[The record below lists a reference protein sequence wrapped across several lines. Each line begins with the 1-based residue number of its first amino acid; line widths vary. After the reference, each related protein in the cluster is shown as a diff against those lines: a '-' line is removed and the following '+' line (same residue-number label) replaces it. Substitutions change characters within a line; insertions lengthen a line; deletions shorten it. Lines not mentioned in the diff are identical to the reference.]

1 MLDLV
6 RPKVSG
12 KITLAD
18 LKNCK
23 MANIFFDTFFN
34 LDKFLDHE
42 QRDPFANARVSGN
55 PSFIDDVISVV
66 CEINEINM
74 KTNILNI
81 AFNFVTYK
89 SLAFIVELSTCI

>member
-1 MLDLV
+1 MCSILLLVFFQMLDLV

-42 QRDPFANARVSGN
+42 QRDPFANARVSFKMEFSPVIQKRWINEVLLVYGA
-55 PSFIDDVISVV
+55 SFIS
-66 CEINEINM
+66 
-74 KTNILNI
+74 
-81 AFNFVTYK
+81 
-89 SLAFIVELSTCI
+89 

>member
-1 MLDLV
+1 MFSFTIFSAVRFLRHWNCYDYFQMLDLV

-42 QRDPFANARVSGN
+42 QRDPFANARVRGCDYCRVRN
-55 PSFIDDVISVV
+55 
-66 CEINEINM
+66 
-74 KTNILNI
+74 
-81 AFNFVTYK
+81 
-89 SLAFIVELSTCI
+89 

>member
-55 PSFIDDVISVV
+55 P
-66 CEINEINM
+66 
-74 KTNILNI
+74 
-81 AFNFVTYK
+81 
-89 SLAFIVELSTCI
+89 

>member
-1 MLDLV
+1 MFLIHSHGFFFLTIFSALQIHGDIYCYEYLQMLDLV

-55 PSFIDDVISVV
+55 P
-66 CEINEINM
+66 
-74 KTNILNI
+74 
-81 AFNFVTYK
+81 
-89 SLAFIVELSTCI
+89 

>member
-42 QRDPFANARVSGN
+42 QRDPFANARVSGS
-55 PSFIDDVISVV
+55 P
-66 CEINEINM
+66 
-74 KTNILNI
+74 
-81 AFNFVTYK
+81 
-89 SLAFIVELSTCI
+89 